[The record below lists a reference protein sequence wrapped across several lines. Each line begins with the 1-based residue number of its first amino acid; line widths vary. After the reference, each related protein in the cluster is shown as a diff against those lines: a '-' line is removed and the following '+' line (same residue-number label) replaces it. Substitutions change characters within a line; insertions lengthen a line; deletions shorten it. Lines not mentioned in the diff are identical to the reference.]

1 MAKRNLAAIDLGTN
15 SCRLMI
21 ADTYGN
27 ELYATSIATKLGE
40 GMYANMRFTDEAI
53 ERGLNAFAEYA
64 DTMKQYNVGKYRA
77 IATASCRMASNGADF
92 VKKVEQKCGIKI
104 DVVDGREEA
113 LLNLKG
119 AILNAPASAEYAVVY
134 DLGGGSTEIT
144 LAKLK
149 PELEIVHT
157 VSIPWGAR
165 NSAEAFALAE
175 YNEQNAQKLATEIAG
190 YVTDFNKKSELE
202 KYADKACLIATSSTP
217 LRLVSMAKKWGEHNR
232 NRADG
237 VQITTKELDKQI
249 SEVWKMSVAEK
260 EKSLYIGTNRAPI
273 FNAGC
278 VIFKTIYNNLKFDK
292 LTASLKSARHAIIE
306 ELVNNGKINTLGQ
319 IGARAQNT
327 DRSC

>member
-21 ADTYGN
+21 ADAQGK
-27 ELYATSIATKLGE
+27 ELFATSIATKLGE
-40 GMYANMRFTDEAI
+40 GMYAKMRFTDAAV

-64 DTMKQYNVGKYRA
+64 EIMKQYNVGKYRA
-77 IATASCRMASNGADF
+77 IATASCRMAGNGADF
-92 VKKVEQKCGIKI
+92 VKKVEQNCGIKI
-104 DVVDGREEA
+104 DVIDGGEEA

-119 AILNAPASAEYAVVY
+119 AVLNAPKTAEYVVVY

-157 VSIPWGAR
+157 VSVPWGAR
-165 NSAEAFALAE
+165 NSAEAFGLAE
-175 YNEQNAQKLATEIAG
+175 YNEANAQKLATETAG
-190 YVTDFNKKSELE
+190 YVADFNKKSELE

-260 EKSLYIGTNRAPI
+260 ENSPYIGKDRAAI

-278 VIFKTIYNNLKFDK
+278 VIFKTIYDNLKFDN

-306 ELVNNGKINTLGQ
+306 ELVNNGKTDTFSKTC
-319 IGARAQNT
+319 ARTKDLNSS
-327 DRSC
+327 R